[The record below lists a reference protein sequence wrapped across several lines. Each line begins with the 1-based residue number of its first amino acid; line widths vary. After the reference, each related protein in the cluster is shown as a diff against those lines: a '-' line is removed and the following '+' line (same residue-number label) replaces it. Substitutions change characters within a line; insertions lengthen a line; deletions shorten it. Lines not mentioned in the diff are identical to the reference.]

1 MLIDYC
7 LLICLSHL
15 APLFDNPK
23 LDRELRSMLRERFPE
38 FCSSPS
44 PPTEGTA
51 LAVRF
56 HSGRNGTRNGSVM
69 FVCPAVKM
77 EEAVSMEMDN
87 HVLDKEEGCYDNTE
101 AAFSDDEEEVT
112 NKGEEAVISQIT
124 GLVFSSGLKGLKTR
138 MN

>member
-1 MLIDYC
+1 
-7 LLICLSHL
+7 
-15 APLFDNPK
+15 
-23 LDRELRSMLRERFPE
+23 MLRERFPE

-44 PPTEGTA
+44 PPTEGTT
-51 LAVRF
+51 LTVQF
-56 HSGRNGTRNGSVM
+56 NSGRNDTRNRSVM

-112 NKGEEAVISQIT
+112 NKGEEAVINQINWFV
-124 GLVFSSGLKGLKTR
+124 G
-138 MN
+138 